1 MAAQHRRR
9 AEQISQRKA
18 VQNGPYRRISQNG
31 QRERPELTTTIRQS
45 AFLTLSFAR
54 SSTGGGFFLQ
64 KRWWYLHGL
73 KANSPSAALSV
84 TLRATF
90 FFGPRGSSP
99 PALLPR
105 RGHYRPG
112 QRPSAAGP
120 GPWPGEGRPLPGS
133 PQEGRAATRRFAATC
148 RPGCEARRGA
158 VGVGRALLTP
168 NPGGGGVAERRHLGV
183 RISCR
188 PQKWGFCS
196 RESSASHSVH
206 SPLDKLK

>member
-1 MAAQHRRR
+1 M
-9 AEQISQRKA
+9 
-18 VQNGPYRRISQNG
+18 
-31 QRERPELTTTIRQS
+31 
-45 AFLTLSFAR
+45 
-54 SSTGGGFFLQ
+54 
-64 KRWWYLHGL
+64 HGL

-158 VGVGRALLTP
+158 AGVGRALLTP
-168 NPGGGGVAERRHLGV
+168 NQGEAASRREGISGCGFRVGHRSGAFAAAKVALRSQCTV
-183 RISCR
+183 RLIN
-188 PQKWGFCS
+188 
-196 RESSASHSVH
+196 
-206 SPLDKLK
+206 